1 MLFRVLALMPIF
13 VLVLLS
19 NAKAHHPGVDL
30 DEAMGSKEQYF
41 QLIDEPAPSFSLAD
55 VNGDP
60 VALEDFS
67 EKIVIIQFIYTS
79 CPDVCPL
86 HADKIAEVQE
96 MVNRTP
102 MKDTIQFI
110 SITTDPKHD
119 GPDVLRAYGRDHG
132 LKPVNWTFLTARS
145 DQDED
150 STRQLAE
157 TYGHKF
163 MKTDGGFQSHGVV
176 THVIDYEG
184 RWAANFHG
192 LRFKSVNLVL
202 YLNGLVNSRYG
213 PSKEPD
219 TSWWE
224 RIKSIF

>member
-79 CPDVCPL
+79 SVSYTHLTLP
-86 HADKIAEVQE
+86 
-96 MVNRTP
+96 
-102 MKDTIQFI
+102 TI
-110 SITTDPKHD
+110 
-119 GPDVLRAYGRDHG
+119 Y
-132 LKPVNWTFLTARS
+132 
-145 DQDED
+145 
-150 STRQLAE
+150 
-157 TYGHKF
+157 
-163 MKTDGGFQSHGVV
+163 
-176 THVIDYEG
+176 
-184 RWAANFHG
+184 
-192 LRFKSVNLVL
+192 SV
-202 YLNGLVNSRYG
+202 
-213 PSKEPD
+213 
-219 TSWWE
+219 
-224 RIKSIF
+224 